1 MGQGC
6 LICGIKIAALDKA
19 SPLEFQFQPH
29 ILFYHTGFIKNLSQK
44 VSFLSKALTDCHL
57 TRKLQAVFVANFINL
72 VQHILGI
79 GIGIVFVLCRSAEIS
94 RRFPQ
99 GFIRVIALLKIHPLP
114 RRQLVFAALRAD
126 YRNIL
131 SGFLGSGNFAA
142 VPFIAHIR
150 KIGDLLHPQVIQ
162 IEPYRSGTSHQQCG
176 NGNNGGNKPQF
187 PGRTAGLVL
196 LGMGRLGVGF
206 LNVAIPNFPN
216 GIL

>member
-1 MGQGC
+1 MLSHA
-6 LICGIKIAALDKA
+6 LI
-19 SPLEFQFQPH
+19 
-29 ILFYHTGFIKNLSQK
+29 NR
-44 VSFLSKALTDCHL
+44 HL
-57 TRKLQAVFVANFINL
+57 AGELQAIFVANFINL

-94 RRFPQ
+94 CCFAQ

-114 RRQLVFAALRAD
+114 CRQLVFAALRAD

-131 SGFLGSGNFAA
+131 SDFLGSGNLAA

-150 KIGDLLHPQVIQ
+150 NIGDLSHPQAIQ
-162 IEPYRSGTSHQQCG
+162 IEPYRSGASHQQCS
-176 NGNNGGNKPQF
+176 NGSNGSYKPQF
-187 PGRTAGLVL
+187 PGKTASLVL
-196 LGMGRLGVGF
+196 LGMGRLSVGF